1 MTRPQQ
7 RTEKPE
13 KAEKTKESEKP
24 AEALREAAGETKRT
38 AKRTAEVASA
48 ETASDAESENAAGSR
63 SKPFLIVRRQKKT
76 ARTADLSNLTNQTN
90 LTNRTH
96 RTNLPDLSNERR
108 TGSGKGASVP
118 PGELKDTKGKKDS
131 KGTKDSKG
139 SNGSKGSALPCPSS
153 VPPQTVP
160 SCSDSGVNGERSVS
174 GVNSG
179 SNNYADADADP
190 EADADAGSG
199 PNALALSA
207 DPRQTPPSAANAG
220 GFSLIQHRTRRKIV
234 EKNVV
239 TTGEKKPGNAIEEGK
254 AGKKAGKE
262 KRFPVHPPIAASEA
276 SKASK
281 APDAAPDKD
290 DADREAG
297 CGTSPGGGSKC
308 RAEKEKRIG
317 RKAASHDPHDP
328 HDSAEPLK
336 PLKTPETL
344 EGEDSRETPEF
355 PGTEAGAAAPAAAG
369 TKRRTAVPG
378 SASGLNDDICT
389 CGDVL
394 TPREI
399 GQILRHNCTPTR
411 DELGEPIRNR
421 EAADRDYY
429 IGRDAAEADTD
440 EALRAIARKHG
451 ATWGCVVWNK
461 ARVGCEYA
469 DYAAA
474 EWLSL
479 GALFENYA
487 ESLKS
492 YRTTEEI
499 IRTIRS
505 LCTRYFHAVHGPIEI
520 PDMKRLQLFVFE
532 IAESAL
538 DVPAF
543 RSTMCLNAI
552 SVAHPDV
559 VDAVL
564 EMILPKNLR
573 EALREYE
580 PLRASAYW
588 REGTEPGREVIDELR
603 AFWKSIV
610 MPVPAQNEHGAQAE
624 PARGGRR

>member
-13 KAEKTKESEKP
+13 KAEKPKEPKKP
-24 AEALREAAGETKRT
+24 KKPEEALRAAAGETKRT

-90 LTNRTH
+90 LTNLTH
-96 RTNLPDLSNERR
+96 RTNLPDLSNARR
-108 TGSGKGASVP
+108 TGSGEGASVP
-118 PGELKDTKGKKDS
+118 PGELKDTKG
-131 KGTKDSKG
+131 T
-139 SNGSKGSALPCPSS
+139 KGSALLCPSS
-153 VPPQTVP
+153 VLPQTVP
-160 SCSDSGVNGERSVS
+160 SRSDSGLNGEHSVS

-179 SNNYADADADP
+179 SNNNNADADAD
-190 EADADAGSG
+190 AG

-207 DPRQTPPSAANAG
+207 DPRLTPLSAANAG

-234 EKNVV
+234 EKNFVK
-239 TTGEKKPGNAIEEGK
+239 TGEKKPGNAIEEGEGK
-254 AGKKAGKE
+254 AGKEAGKKAGTE
-262 KRFPVHPPIAASEA
+262 ERFPVHPPIAASEA
-276 SKASK
+276 SKA
-281 APDAAPDKD
+281 PDAAPDKD
-290 DADREAG
+290 GADREAG

-317 RKAASHDPHDP
+317 RKAASHDPHD
-328 HDSAEPLK
+328 SAEPLK
-336 PLKTPETL
+336 PLQTFETL

-355 PGTEAGAAAPAAAG
+355 PGTEAGAAAPGAAG

-378 SASGLNDDICT
+378 SASGSNDDICT